1 MTRTDTPFW
10 KWLLL
15 LIAGSFLFILAYGF
29 SSIPTVLD
37 EAVNMPIWLQA
48 ILCVVTSA
56 GVQALYGVWWKWTEK
71 RKAADLPMHRLAG
84 DTALGFGVGILF
96 FILVTGC
103 IAILGGY
110 RVGSVNWDWNALVRS
125 LFMFLVVGVGEEV
138 LFRGIVFRMI
148 DDRWGTVVAL
158 VVSALI
164 FGFVHITNN
173 NATVWS
179 SLAIAVEAGLLLG
192 AAYKWSGTLWVPIG
206 IHWSWNYFQPGLR
219 FCCLGKRHSVPHHPG
234 HPGVRLAHRRFLRR
248 RSLHPRLRPGPRPR
262 YRVPAASSAYCLHQS
277 VRPQAAHLGA
287 RAVQV

>member
-15 LIAGSFLFILAYGF
+15 FIAGCFLFILAYAF
-29 SSIPTVLD
+29 SSIPTALD
-37 EAVNMPIWLQA
+37 ETLHIPIWLQA
-48 ILCVVTSA
+48 ILCVLTSA
-56 GVQALYGVWWKWTEK
+56 GVLALYGGWWKWTENQ
-71 RKAADLPMHRLAG
+71 KAADLPLHRLAG
-84 DTALGFGVGILF
+84 DTAIGFGVGILF

-103 IAILGGY
+103 IALLGGY

-148 DDRWGTVVAL
+148 DDRWGTAVGLIA
-158 VVSALI
+158 SALI
-164 FGFVHITNN
+164 FGFVHITND

-206 IHWSWNYFQPGLR
+206 IHWSWNYFQGPIFGFAVSGNDTQSLITPVIQGSDWLTGGSFGAEASIPAFVLGLA
-219 FCCLGKRHSVPHHPG
+219 
-234 HPGVRLAHRRFLRR
+234 LAIVFLLLPRRTACTSR
-248 RSLHPRLRPGPRPR
+248 
-262 YRVPAASSAYCLHQS
+262 
-277 VRPQAAHLGA
+277 
-287 RAVQV
+287 